1 MAKYEEIF
9 ETETLRLHRRIADQ
23 KYWLW
28 DETRGMN
35 LAMKADSERD
45 AFIEALEYYQRRL
58 TEVEGNY
65 NELSKKVQHFL
76 DQFKEDEFQNDD

>member
-1 MAKYEEIF
+1 MAKYEKIF
-9 ETETLRLHRRIADQ
+9 ETETLRLHRGIADQ

-45 AFIEALEYYQRRL
+45 AFIEALEYYQHRL

-65 NELSKKVQHFL
+65 RELTKKVDSFL
-76 DQFKEDEFQNDD
+76 DQFKEDED

>member
-1 MAKYEEIF
+1 MAKYEKIF

-45 AFIEALEYYQRRL
+45 AFIEALEYYQHRL
-58 TEVEGNY
+58 KEIEGKY
-65 NELSKKVQHFL
+65 RELTKKVDSFL
-76 DQFKEDEFQNDD
+76 DQFKEDED